1 MLRAFPMIL
10 LAVLAYNAV
19 AFVSGAA
26 GQHDINAVLGQNFSI
41 PMFSGDKWKITAGD
55 MLIAL
60 ALLLLFVEVIKATR
74 TTHRE
79 IVNHALSML
88 TFMGALVEFI
98 VLKGFGTSTFF
109 GGFSS
114 FGGGAIAPVTGRN
127 CMIRIERLQI
137 RAHLGNPGTPFRP
150 ATGDGLRFIH

>member
-10 LAVLAYNAV
+10 IAVLAYNAV

-26 GQHDINAVLGQNFSI
+26 GQHDINAVLGQNFSL
-41 PMFSGDKWKITAGD
+41 PMFSGDRWKITAGD
-55 MLIAL
+55 MLMAL

-88 TFMGALVEFI
+88 TFMGTLVEFI

-109 GGFSS
+109 FIVGMCLFDVVAGYTITIITAKRDVS
-114 FGGGAIAPVTGRN
+114 VTPHDN
-127 CMIRIERLQI
+127 
-137 RAHLGNPGTPFRP
+137 GN
-150 ATGDGLRFIH
+150 DY